1 MKLVSPST
9 LEELVELKAAHG
21 DEAVLVAGATD
32 LGVRL
37 RRGMERPAVM
47 LATGRIQQADVL
59 HSTGPREDP
68 AARPGPNERVG
79 EVTFGVR
86 ATHRVVEQRA
96 VEDPRLRGLG
106 EACRTVGSLQT
117 RNVGTLVGNVA
128 NASPAADGVTALLS
142 LQARVR
148 LLGPDGSRVVD
159 LRDFATGPG
168 QTVLAPQEIISG
180 IQLPPS
186 TGRTGAAFHKL
197 GRRQAMEISI
207 VAAAAQVSLDL
218 DGTLLSATVALG
230 AVAPTVID
238 VPEATTLLRG
248 LTLAEANSAEAL
260 HALGE
265 AAARAV
271 RPRSDHRAGAAYR
284 HRMAGVLT
292 RRVVTTA
299 WKRAIEQGDTD
310 E

>member
-1 MKLVSPST
+1 MKLISPST
-9 LEELVELKAAHG
+9 LEELVELKATHG
-21 DEAVLVAGATD
+21 DDAVLVAGATD

-68 AARPGPNERVG
+68 AAQARSDEHGG

-86 ATHRVVEQRA
+86 ATHRAVEQRA
-96 VEDPRLRGLG
+96 AGDPRLRGLA
-106 EACRTVGSLQT
+106 EACRTIGSVQT
-117 RNVGTLVGNVA
+117 RNAGTLVGNVA

-142 LQARVR
+142 LQAKVR
-148 LLGPDGSRVVD
+148 LQGPDRSRVVE

-168 QTVLAPQEIISG
+168 QTVLTPQEIISG
-180 IQLPPS
+180 IEVPPS
-186 TGRTGAAFHKL
+186 TGRAGAAFAKL
-197 GRRQAMEISI
+197 GRRHAMEISI
-207 VAAAAQVSLDL
+207 VAAAAQVSLDP

-238 VPEATTLLRG
+238 VPDATPLLRG
-248 LTLAEANSAEAL
+248 LTLAEAHSAETL

-284 HRMAGVLT
+284 HRMASVLT

-299 WKRAIEQGDTD
+299 WKRALEQGDAD